1 MDRSSVIKRPRY
13 HVSCQTRLNDLAP
26 LPQSTFSEGEAR
38 ILNLDLRLGE
48 CGEMRFRYESYAH
61 FKPAF
66 THAFNCVQLKDNGI
80 LTKPIYGTCAY
91 TREGIFLCQPAAF
104 SLLTM
109 RLLLNWPGLWN
120 ERRII
125 LMHFGRLVLNELP

>member
-1 MDRSSVIKRPRY
+1 MDRSSVIKRPRH

-26 LPQSTFSEGEAR
+26 LPQSTFYEGEAR
-38 ILNLDLRLGE
+38 ILNLDLRLAR
-48 CGEMRFRYESYAH
+48 EMRFRSTSYAH
-61 FKPAF
+61 FQPAF

-91 TREGIFLCQPAAF
+91 TCEGIFLCQPAAF
-104 SLLTM
+104 SVLTT
-109 RLLLNWPGLWN
+109 RLLLNRPGLWN

-125 LMHFGRLVLNELP
+125 LMHFGRLVPNEHP